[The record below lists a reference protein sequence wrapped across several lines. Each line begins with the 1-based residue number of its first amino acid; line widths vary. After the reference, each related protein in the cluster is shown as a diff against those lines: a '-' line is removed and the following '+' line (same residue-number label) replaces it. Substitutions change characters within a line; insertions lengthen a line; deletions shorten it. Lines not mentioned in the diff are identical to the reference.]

1 MLFQYSS
8 LFKVARAQS
17 GQPIATMSR
26 LNSIKFSL
34 DIVEEHFV
42 LFLLQDGVLF
52 FFVNLGLL
60 CGMGK
65 FACTYCC

>member
-1 MLFQYSS
+1 
-8 LFKVARAQS
+8 
-17 GQPIATMSR
+17 MSR

>member
-1 MLFQYSS
+1 MNLKNS
-8 LFKVARAQS
+8 VEPW
-17 GQPIATMSR
+17 GQ
-26 LNSIKFSL
+26 
-34 DIVEEHFV
+34 EHII